1 MTIFSVRRALTA
13 IAAGTVLLG
22 TIPAHS
28 QDSFPS
34 KPVRFIIPT
43 APGGNMDVL
52 ARLIADK
59 LGQSW
64 GQPVIVE
71 SRPGANTIL
80 ATTAVARSAADGY
93 TALFTISGFTQ
104 NLVLQPNP
112 QYKAEDFAP
121 VSLVAAFP
129 IALAAS
135 TQLPANDLAG
145 VIKLAKASPE
155 KLTFGS
161 YGVGSGG
168 HVIGEGLN
176 KAAGIK
182 IKHVAYKGEAPAFT
196 DLVNGSIDLA
206 YGSMGFYGRQISG
219 GKVKLIAVANPARLK
234 NFPDVP
240 TLAEAGFPGINLPG
254 WGGVLLPV
262 STPAEIVEKF
272 SKEIQRVT
280 ALPDVKE
287 KIIGMGFEP
296 VGSSSSDFGKQIASD
311 VEQWGKI
318 VRESQITLQ

>member
-1 MTIFSVRRALTA
+1 
-13 IAAGTVLLG
+13 
-22 TIPAHS
+22 
-28 QDSFPS
+28 
-34 KPVRFIIPT
+34 
-43 APGGNMDVL
+43 
-52 ARLIADK
+52 
-59 LGQSW
+59 
-64 GQPVIVE
+64 
-71 SRPGANTIL
+71 
-80 ATTAVARSAADGY
+80 
-93 TALFTISGFTQ
+93 TISGFTQ

-206 YGSMGFYGRQISG
+206 YGSMGF
-219 GKVKLIAVANPARLK
+219 
-234 NFPDVP
+234 
-240 TLAEAGFPGINLPG
+240 
-254 WGGVLLPV
+254 
-262 STPAEIVEKF
+262 
-272 SKEIQRVT
+272 
-280 ALPDVKE
+280 
-287 KIIGMGFEP
+287 
-296 VGSSSSDFGKQIASD
+296 
-311 VEQWGKI
+311 
-318 VRESQITLQ
+318 